1 MNERNIFWLGLVIAM
16 AFLGAGGMAAG
27 VPPPGAPA
35 QSSSPT
41 PTYDP
46 LAAPLLPERPTQ
58 VDVGRSL
65 FYDNCMTCH
74 GDRGQGLT
82 DEFRQV
88 WVEDHRNCWASG
100 CHAGRPGD
108 QGFPI
113 PTVVPAVISAQDAL
127 ENFTTPQDLAA
138 FLRATHPPQ
147 NPGGLSEEDYQA
159 LTAFLW
165 ASNGKRAAL
174 TPDRILL
181 LASGFF
187 GILVLGALG
196 AVILRICRKAAG
208 PPP

>member
-1 MNERNIFWLGLVIAM
+1 MNKSVTFWLALALLA
-16 AFLGAGGMAAG
+16 AFLGSGGMAAG

-35 QSSSPT
+35 QAPSPT

-46 LAAPLLPERPTQ
+46 LAAPVLPEHPTQ
-58 VDVGRSL
+58 MDVGRSL

-113 PTVVPAVISAQDAL
+113 PTVVPAVISTQDAL
-127 ENFTTPQDLAA
+127 KNFTTPQELTA
-138 FLRATHPPQ
+138 FLRKTHPPQ

-159 LTAFLW
+159 LTTFLW
-165 ASNGKRAAL
+165 ASNGKSAAL
-174 TPDRILL
+174 TPDRILV
-181 LASGFF
+181 LASGFL
-187 GILVLGALG
+187 GVLVLGAL
-196 AVILRICRKAAG
+196 ALVILRICRRASG
-208 PPP
+208 